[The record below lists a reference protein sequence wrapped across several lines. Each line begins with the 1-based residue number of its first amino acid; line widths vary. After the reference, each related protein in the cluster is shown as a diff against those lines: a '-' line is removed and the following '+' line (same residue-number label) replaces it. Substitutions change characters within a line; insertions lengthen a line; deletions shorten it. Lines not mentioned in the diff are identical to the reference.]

1 MRRLAG
7 ARKDAGDPMIRR
19 STLIAFEILV
29 GLMVT
34 IGFGLGFMAWRLSQG
49 PVVLPGM
56 KQHIER
62 QLSDARGGRPVTI
75 ERVELAWSGADRGLE
90 LKARGVKVLSET
102 RAVLT
107 ESRSVDIGLSLRSLA
122 FARLAV
128 DRAAFDGA
136 DVTVT
141 LAADGSAGVAFGPPG
156 TPPDFV
162 IPPPP
167 PGESLAQRV
176 NRILDGMASVFRP
189 VGVGGALQAVRI
201 DRTRLTIVDEKHES
215 LWRADSAA
223 IDLKRDGS
231 ELVLAASA
239 DFRSA
244 KGSAP
249 ATLKVTTKT
258 DFSAARVEL
267 TAREVQPTA
276 LIPAAALGPMA
287 GLQAPVTAA
296 ITVGLDRKIG
306 VTLIEGDVRVGAGAL
321 AMGEGRMAISGA
333 RLRGAYD
340 LAGDTLLIDNIAVDG
355 ERTQI
360 KGRIAIRQASA
371 FLGAGASEPARFDV
385 ALPSVELDAPGV
397 FSAPIAMR
405 AVTLRGAIAPKD
417 ASITFDEID
426 ATVENARVALAGRL
440 YWIADAEGVLRPG
453 LSARGGV
460 TGVIDARSVL
470 RFWPVQF
477 VKSARTWVDEGVLGG
492 RVSNA
497 VFAADISPAELSAK
511 LLRNESLSLSFDF
524 DGANVRYLE
533 GMTAITDGRGS
544 AVLKG
549 NRFDL
554 TMASGRVG
562 TLALSQGRVELPRLN
577 PKGAEATFAGRA
589 QGEAR
594 AMVDLLR
601 QAPIGLDEK
610 LPADPATI
618 VGRGAADFAIRR
630 PMLSNVPGEQVKFTV
645 DAQLEGVGAVSRD
658 GRFTIANWRMHT
670 TGDERALTFAGPMSI
685 NRSQANLTWTESLR
699 ETTAPPSRFVIDG
712 RFEAPDLIR
721 FGFGVAEYATGVV
734 GAQLTGTGRG
744 LDVATA
750 SVRLDL
756 KDAEIVLPKYIWSK
770 RPGRAATASFDVR
783 EAPDG
788 GLILSNL
795 DARGPG
801 VAATGGLTVSKSN
814 QLSTLNL
821 TRVWIDG
828 RTDMRVTARRSR
840 EGVLLV
846 QANGPMFDATPF
858 LGPDPPPRP
867 HSSAANGVVIAP
879 ERVDYAVQTDRV
891 LLKAGSELANGRVES
906 TLVGATMTR
915 LDVRGL
921 GPNNSLMQ
929 LSMGG
934 PDGAATGPI
943 AFRADDMG
951 FAYRAITG
959 ADNVRGG
966 KMAGSGVWR
975 AANGRAEMTIK
986 GENFQ
991 VVGAPAMGRLL
1002 SSIGSLRGL
1011 GETLNGEGISFN
1023 GLEAPLTIVDGKV
1036 YVAESRAA
1044 GPSLGITAK
1053 GSIRLEDG
1061 LVDLDGVV
1069 VPIYGLN
1076 SVLGG
1081 VPVLGQLFT
1090 SRRGEGMFAMTYSM
1104 SGPSDVPRVTVNP
1117 ISALAPGILRRIFEP
1132 WGTPV
1137 QPPPDVQASKSG

>member
-1 MRRLAG
+1 
-7 ARKDAGDPMIRR
+7 MIRR

-29 GLMVT
+29 GIMVT
-34 IGFGLGFMAWRLSQG
+34 IGFGLGFLAWRLSQG

-62 QLSDARGGRPVTI
+62 QLADARGGRPVSI
-75 ERVELAWSGADRGLE
+75 DRVELAWSGAEKGLE
-90 LKARGVKVLSET
+90 LKARGVKALSEKRT
-102 RAVLT
+102 VLT
-107 ESRSVDIGLSLRSLA
+107 QSRSVDIGLSLRSLI

-128 DRAAFDGA
+128 ERAAFDGA

-141 LAADGSAGVAFGPPG
+141 LAADGSAGIAFGPPG
-156 TPPDFV
+156 TAPDFIV
-162 IPPPP
+162 PPPP
-167 PGESLAQRV
+167 EGESLSQRV
-176 NRILDGMASVFRP
+176 NRILDGLASVFRP
-189 VGVGGALQAVRI
+189 VGMGGALQSVSI
-201 DRTRLTIVDEKHES
+201 DHARLIIVDEQRDS
-215 LWRADSAA
+215 VWRADDAA
-223 IDLKRDGS
+223 IDLARTGS
-231 ELVLAASA
+231 ELRLAARA
-239 DFRSA
+239 DFRSP
-244 KGSAP
+244 KGAAP
-249 ATLKVTTKT
+249 ATLMVTTNT
-258 DFSAARVEL
+258 GFSSARVEL
-267 TAREVQPTA
+267 TARDIQPSA
-276 LIPAAALGPMA
+276 LIPVSALGPMA

-296 ITVGLDRKIG
+296 IAVGLDRKVG
-306 VTLIEGDVRVGAGAL
+306 VTLIEGDVSVGRGSF
-321 AMGEGRMAISGA
+321 AMGDGRMTISGA
-333 RLRGAYD
+333 RMHGAYD
-340 LAGDTLLIDNIAVDG
+340 LASDVLTIDNIAVDG
-355 ERTQI
+355 DRTKI
-360 KGRIAIRQASA
+360 KGRMAIRQASA
-371 FLGAGASEPARFDV
+371 FLGTQAAEPARFDM
-385 ALPSVELDAPGV
+385 ALPSIELDAPGV

-405 AVTLRGAIAPKD
+405 NVTLRGAIAPKD

-426 ATVENARVALAGRL
+426 AVVDNARVALAGRL
-440 YWIADAEGVLRPG
+440 YWVADAQGVLRPG
-453 LSARGGV
+453 LTAKGGV
-460 TGVIDARSVL
+460 TGAIDARSVL

-477 VKSARTWVDEGVLGG
+477 VKSARGWVDKGVLGG

-497 VFAADISPAELSAK
+497 VFEADISPAELSAK
-511 LLRNESLSLSFDF
+511 FLRNESLSLTFDF
-524 DGANVRYLE
+524 EHANVRYVE
-533 GMTAITDGRGS
+533 GMTPISEGRGS

-562 TLALSQGRVELPRLN
+562 PLALSQGRVEMPRLN

-589 QGEAR
+589 EGEAR

-630 PMLSNVPGEQVKFTV
+630 PMLSDVPGDQVKFTV
-645 DAQLEGVGAVSRD
+645 DARLESVGAVSKD
-658 GRFTIANWRMHT
+658 GRFAIANWRMHT
-670 TGDERALTFAGPMSI
+670 TGDEKALTFAGPMSI

-699 ETTAPPSRFVIDG
+699 RTGAPPSRFVVDG
-712 RFEAPDLIR
+712 RFDAADLIR
-721 FGFGVAEYATGVV
+721 FGFGVAEYATGAV

-744 LDVATA
+744 LDIATA
-750 SVRLDL
+750 SVRVDL
-756 KDAEIVLPKYIWSK
+756 KDAEIILPKYMWSK
-770 RPGRAATASFDVR
+770 RPGRAASATFDIR

-788 GLILSNL
+788 GLVLSNL
-795 DARGPG
+795 YARGPG
-801 VAATGGLTVSKSN
+801 VTATGGLTVSKDN
-814 QLSTLNL
+814 RLATLNL
-821 TRVWIDG
+821 NRVWIDG

-867 HSSAANGVVIAP
+867 HAPAANGVVVAP
-879 ERVDYAVQTDRV
+879 ERIDFAVQADRV
-891 LLKAGSELANGRVES
+891 LLKAGSELTNGRVET
-906 TLVGATMTR
+906 TLVGAAMTR
-915 LDVRGL
+915 LDVRGA
-921 GPNNSLMQ
+921 GPNNAIMQ

-934 PDGAATGPI
+934 PDGAASGPI

-966 KMAGSGVWR
+966 KVQGKGMWR
-975 AANGRAEMTIK
+975 AANGRADMTIK
-986 GENFQ
+986 GEDFQ
-991 VVGAPAMGRLL
+991 VVRAPAMGRLL

-1023 GLEAPLTIVDGKV
+1023 GLEAPITIVDGKV

-1053 GSIRLEDG
+1053 GSIQLADG
-1061 LVDLDGVV
+1061 IVDLDGVV

-1081 VPVLGQLFT
+1081 LPVLGQLFT
-1090 SRRGEGMFAMTYSM
+1090 SRRGEGLFAMTYSM
-1104 SGPSDVPRVTVNP
+1104 NGPSNLPRVTVNP
-1117 ISALAPGILRRIFEP
+1117 LSAIAPGILRRIFEP

-1137 QPPPDVQASKSG
+1137 QPPPDAQASKSG

>member
-1 MRRLAG
+1 
-7 ARKDAGDPMIRR
+7 MIRR

-29 GLMVT
+29 GIMVT
-34 IGFGLGFMAWRLSQG
+34 VGFGLGFLAWRLSQG

-62 QLSDARGGRPVTI
+62 QLADARGGRPVTI
-75 ERVELAWSGADRGLE
+75 DRVELAWSGAERGLE
-90 LKARGVKVLSET
+90 LKARGVKALSET

-107 ESRSVDIGLSLRSLA
+107 ESRSVDIGLSLRSLL

-128 DRAAFDGA
+128 ERAAFDGA
-136 DVTVT
+136 DITVT
-141 LAADGSAGVAFGPPG
+141 LAKDGSAGVAFGPPG

-167 PGESLAQRV
+167 EGETLAQRV
-176 NRILDGMASVFRP
+176 NRVLDGMASVFRP
-189 VGVGGALQAVRI
+189 VGMGGALREVRV
-201 DRTRLTIVDEKHES
+201 DHTRLIIVDEKHDS
-215 LWRADSAA
+215 LWRADAAA
-223 IDLKRDGS
+223 IILTRTGAALQLS
-231 ELVLAASA
+231 ASA

-244 KGSAP
+244 KGAAP
-249 ATLKVTTKT
+249 ATLKLITNTA
-258 DFSAARVEL
+258 FSSARVEL
-267 TAREVQPTA
+267 TARDVQPTSI
-276 LIPAAALGPMA
+276 IPVAALGPVA

-296 ITVGLDRKIG
+296 ITVGLDRKVG
-306 VTLIEGDVRVGAGAL
+306 VTLIEGDVRVGRGYL
-321 AMGEGRMAISGA
+321 AMGGGRMAISGA
-333 RLRGAYD
+333 RMHGAYD
-340 LAGDTLLIDNIAVDG
+340 LAGDVLTIDNIAVDG

-371 FLGAGASEPARFDV
+371 FLGTQATEPARFDV

-405 AVTLRGAIAPKD
+405 NVAVRGAIAPKD

-426 ATVENARVALAGRL
+426 AVVENARVALAGRL
-440 YWIADAEGVLRPG
+440 YWVADAQGVLRPG
-453 LSARGGV
+453 LTAKGGV
-460 TGVIDARSVL
+460 TGAIDARSVL

-477 VKSARTWVDEGVLGG
+477 VHSARSWVDHGVLGG

-497 VFAADISPAELSAK
+497 VFEADISPAELSAK

-524 DGANVRYLE
+524 ENANVRYVE
-533 GMTAITDGRGS
+533 GMTPITEGRGS

-562 TLALSQGRVELPRLN
+562 SLAVSQGRVELPRLN

-610 LPADPATI
+610 LPADPASI
-618 VGRGAADFAIRR
+618 VGRGVADFAIRR
-630 PMLSNVPGEQVKFTV
+630 PMLSDVPGEQVKFTV
-645 DAQLEGVGAVSRD
+645 DAQLENVGAVSKD
-658 GRFTIANWRMHT
+658 GRFTIANWRMQT
-670 TGDERALTFAGPMSI
+670 TGDEKALTFAGPMSI

-712 RFEAPDLIR
+712 RFDAADLIR
-721 FGFGVAEYATGVV
+721 FGFGVAEYATGAI

-744 LDVATA
+744 LDVSTA
-750 SVRLDL
+750 NVRLDL
-756 KDAEIVLPKYIWSK
+756 KDAEIILPKYLWSK
-770 RPGRAATASFDVR
+770 RPGRAATATFDIR
-783 EAPDG
+783 ESPDG
-788 GLILSNL
+788 GLVLSNL

-801 VAATGGLTVSKSN
+801 VTATGGLTVSKTN

-858 LGPDPPPRP
+858 LGPDPPARP
-867 HSSAANGVVIAP
+867 HSPAANGVVVAP
-879 ERVDYAVQTDRV
+879 ERIDYAVQTDRV
-891 LLKAGSELANGRVES
+891 LLKAGSELTNGRVES
-906 TLVGATMTR
+906 TLVGVAMTR
-915 LDVRGL
+915 LDVRGM
-921 GPNNSLMQ
+921 GPNNSVMQ

-934 PDGAATGPI
+934 PDGAASGPI

-966 KMAGSGVWR
+966 KVEGKGVWR
-975 AANGRAEMTIK
+975 AANGRADVTIK

-991 VVGAPAMGRLL
+991 VVRAPAMGRLL

-1023 GLEAPLTIVDGKV
+1023 GLEAPITIVDGKV

-1053 GSIRLEDG
+1053 GSIQLSDG
-1061 LVDLDGVV
+1061 MVDLDGVV

-1090 SRRGEGMFAMTYSM
+1090 SRRGEGLFAMTYSM
-1104 SGPSDVPRVTVNP
+1104 NGPSDVPRVTVNP
-1117 ISALAPGILRRIFEP
+1117 LSAIAPGILRRIFEP

-1137 QPPPDVQASKSG
+1137 PPPDVQASKSG